1 MRKPRSDSALKTLP
15 EERQAEIA
23 ALLSS
28 RSLADV
34 RGILREQGLETSV
47 ASLSEFGS
55 WYRLRESLR
64 RREERVAEL
73 VERLKDEDPSVPA
86 EKLFDLGQS
95 LFAALSI
102 AEEDGKTW
110 VNTQRLALERERLAL
125 DSRRVAILEQK
136 LRDVREE
143 ITKAKDGGLTPEA
156 LQRIEEAAKLL

>member
-23 ALLSS
+23 ALLAT

-34 RGILREQGLETSV
+34 RGILREQGLETSIG
-47 ASLSEFGS
+47 ALSEFGS

-73 VERLKDEDPSVPA
+73 LERLKAEDPAVPE
-86 EKLFDLGQS
+86 EKLFALGQS
-95 LFAALSI
+95 MFAALSI
-102 AEEDGKTW
+102 AEEDGRTW
-110 VNTQRLALERERLAL
+110 VSTQRLALERERLAL
-125 DSRRVAILEQK
+125 DQRKVAILEQK
-136 LRDVREE
+136 LRAVAEE